1 MDKAMEASAYAYHEL
16 PYTIS
21 EGIISTLPRV
31 SSRVLFYPSLIYT
44 MLMEKLSSRDWYNRV
59 DDNLIIGAIPFK
71 SMAQL
76 LVDNEKLGAVVS
88 VNEDF
93 ERWYTTPSEEEWAAV
108 NVKLLHFNVGDYIHT
123 PSVNEL
129 EQSVQLIID
138 TANNDQTTYVHCKA
152 GRTRSATVCCA
163 YLIKRYKM
171 SIEAA
176 VEKLQTVR
184 PHIVLRD
191 VHLKVLQE
199 FYDIHGGA
207 QSPECVSPTTDESK
221 L

>member
-1 MDKAMEASAYAYHEL
+1 M
-16 PYTIS
+16 
-21 EGIISTLPRV
+21 
-31 SSRVLFYPSLIYT
+31 
-44 MLMEKLSSRDWYNRV
+44 YNRR
-59 DDNLIIGAIPFK
+59 F
-71 SMAQL
+71 Q
-76 LVDNEKLGAVVS
+76 KLGAVVS

-163 YLIKRYKM
+163 YLIK
-171 SIEAA
+171 
-176 VEKLQTVR
+176 
-184 PHIVLRD
+184 
-191 VHLKVLQE
+191 
-199 FYDIHGGA
+199 
-207 QSPECVSPTTDESK
+207 VSG
-221 L
+221 